1 MLDRILALIKKIIPK
16 SVLNFLL
23 PFYHHF
29 LALFSAWFYYYP
41 ADKMIIVG
49 VTGTAGKSSTC
60 YYIAQILEQAGWAV
74 GMTTTTLFKIKNK
87 EWLNDKKMTMIGR
100 LQLQKTL
107 AKMAKAGCQC
117 AIIETSSEG
126 IKQFRHTGINYDIL
140 VFTNLYPEHLEAHGG
155 FENYKQTKGKLFASL
170 ADAKKKIGFK
180 VKKTIIVNLDDQFA
194 DYFLSFDS
202 EEKIGYSHAEF
213 TRTNLK
219 TNLLGDY
226 NQSNV
231 AAALAVVKA
240 LDLPQPADVS
250 FLKPLPGRLEFIEN
264 KLGLKI
270 IVDYAFEPQAME
282 KLYTVVKDIPHQKII
297 QVLGSA
303 GGGRDKARRARLGS
317 LAAEQADIVIVTNED
332 PYDEDPCAIIKE
344 VLQGAADYWL
354 KEFGTPEDVENFKF
368 SISNFKTIL
377 NFSILN
383 NHKTLYA
390 VLDRRAAI
398 TLALKLA
405 LPNDLVLI
413 TGKGAEQAICV
424 ADSKKIPW
432 DDRQVVREE
441 LARI

>member
-1 MLDRILALIKKIIPK
+1 MLDRILALIKKILPQ
-16 SVLNFLL
+16 STLNFLL

-29 LALFSAWFYYYP
+29 LALFSSWFYNYP
-41 ADKMIIVG
+41 SDKMIVIG

-60 YYIAQILEQAGWAV
+60 YYIAQILEHAGWAV

-87 EWLNDKKMTMIGR
+87 EWLNDKKMTMVGR

-107 AKMAKAGCQC
+107 AQMARAGCQC
-117 AIIETSSEG
+117 AIVETSSEG
-126 IKQFRHTGINYDIL
+126 IKQFRHVGINYDIL

-155 FENYKQTKGKLFASL
+155 FENYKQAKGKLFASL
-170 ADAKKKIGFK
+170 ADSKNKTGLK
-180 VKKTIIVNLDDQFA
+180 VKKTIIINLDDQFA

-202 EEKIGYSHAEF
+202 EEKIGYSTAEF
-213 TRTNLK
+213 IKTNLK
-219 TNLLGDY
+219 INLLGNY

-240 LDLPQPADVS
+240 LNLPQPADLS

-264 KLGLKI
+264 NLNIKI
-270 IVDYAFEPQAME
+270 IVDYAFEPQAIE
-282 KLYTVVKDIPHQKII
+282 KLYSVTKDIPHQKIVHI
-297 QVLGSA
+297 LGST
-303 GGGRDKARRARLGS
+303 GGGRDKARRPILGS
-317 LAAEQADIVIVTNED
+317 LAARQADVVIVTNED
-332 PYDEDPCAIIKE
+332 PYDEDPRAIIKE
-344 VLQGAADYWL
+344 VLQGAADFLL
-354 KEFGTPEDVENFKF
+354 KEFGSPKDVENFKF

-377 NFSILN
+377 NFSVLN
-383 NHKTLYA
+383 NTKTLYA

-398 TLALKLA
+398 ALALKLA

-413 TGKGAEQAICV
+413 TGKGAEQAMCV
-424 ADSKKIPW
+424 ADGKKIPW